1 MESLALLVFVIFSA
15 VFLCGPIAV
24 GMAYLKWTLPALLIG
39 GLAIWLGVYWFATV
53 YTAAKY
59 LGVVSALLGL
69 WALLKATGDMFPWT
83 K

>member
-24 GMAYLKWTLPALLIG
+24 GLAYLKWTIPALLVG

-53 YTAAKY
+53 YTWFKY
-59 LGVVSALLGL
+59 LGIVSALLGL
-69 WALLKATGDMFPWT
+69 WALLKASGDVF
-83 K
+83 

>member
-1 MESLALLVFVIFSA
+1 MESLALLVFVIFCA

-24 GMAYLKWTLPALLIG
+24 TLAYFKWRILSLIVG

-53 YTAAKY
+53 FTWAKY

-69 WALLKATGDMFPWT
+69 WALLKTTGDMYQ
-83 K
+83 

>member
-24 GMAYLKWTLPALLIG
+24 LLAYNKWHILSLFVG
-39 GLAIWLGVYWFATV
+39 GVAIWLGVYWFATV
-53 YTAAKY
+53 FTWAKY

-69 WALLKATGDMFPWT
+69 WALLKATGDMF

>member
-24 GMAYLKWTLPALLIG
+24 GLAYLKWTLPALLVG

-53 YTAAKY
+53 YTWFKY
-59 LGVVSALLGL
+59 LGIVSALLGL
-69 WALLKATGDMFPWT
+69 WALLKASGDVFP
-83 K
+83 

>member
-1 MESLALLVFVIFSA
+1 MESLAFMVFFIFCA

-24 GMAYLKWTLPALLIG
+24 ALAYGKWTIPALIVG

-53 YTAAKY
+53 FTWAKY

-69 WALLKATGDMFPWT
+69 WALLKATGDMF

>member
-1 MESLALLVFVIFSA
+1 MESLALLVFVIFCA

-24 GMAYLKWTLPALLIG
+24 GLAYFKWRILSLIVG

-53 YTAAKY
+53 FTWAKY

-69 WALLKATGDMFPWT
+69 WALLKTTREMFL
-83 K
+83 

>member
-1 MESLALLVFVIFSA
+1 MESLALLVFVIFCA

-24 GMAYLKWTLPALLIG
+24 ALAYSKWHILSLLVG

-53 YTAAKY
+53 FTWAKY

-69 WALLKATGDMFPWT
+69 WALLKTTGDMYQ
-83 K
+83 